1 MSPRRVPV
9 LETTRL
15 LLTLP
20 SDRDAEELCAYVER
34 NREHLRP
41 WSPPEPP
48 GPIPLVGSLRRI
60 ENIQRE
66 FQSGTSARFWLRE
79 LGNGSGPFIGAVTLS
94 NIVLGPFRAC
104 YLGYQLDVAH
114 IGQGFM
120 HEALG
125 AVIEYAFVE
134 LRLHRIMANYVPEN
148 ERSARVLRRSGFVV
162 EGYARDY
169 LFVGGR
175 FRDHVLTSLTNA
187 DLLDAERLCTPA

>member
-1 MSPRRVPV
+1 MSPRRVPA

-20 SDRDAEELCAYVER
+20 SDRDAEELCAYLER

-48 GPIPLVGSLRRI
+48 GAVTLVGALRRI

-66 FQSGTSARFWLRE
+66 FQSGTSARFWVRE
-79 LGNGSGPFIGAVTLS
+79 LPNASGPFIGAVTLS
-94 NIVLGPFRAC
+94 NIVLGAFRAC

-114 IGQGFM
+114 VGHGFM
-120 HEALG
+120 HEALES
-125 AVIEYAFVE
+125 VIEYAFVE

-169 LFVGGR
+169 LFVGGG